1 MPREPNHSEIKRAG
15 LRKRVHRNQARLK
28 SDGVAWSW
36 ELARGPY
43 QKAQLL
49 NRTAGLSQRETF

>member
-1 MPREPNHSEIKRAG
+1 MPGEPNHSEIKRAG

-28 SDGVAWSW
+28 SDGVAWLW

-49 NRTAGLSQRETF
+49 NRTAGL